1 MTILKDD
8 LGLMPQDL
16 AADAMT
22 LMFTHLPDWAMT
34 TAAQFR
40 NAAMGGGT
48 IAINPMLN
56 ITEDHDVRFLL
67 NLIKVIV
74 ADGCMIDFGRIP
86 NEVIKRESVASRT
99 LFESG
104 ELAHPYPNWLGVTN
118 WEGGY
123 NGYLVVPHPVAAK
136 AILVIE
142 MYGLRTPVTQMGDCI
157 LIYDMV
163 SVEVAAVGQT
173 MVTPTPMRYPAG
185 HVETL
190 LEQRN
195 RGSNSLDPL
204 VTMLRLLADASIPI
218 THAEPPV
225 KLNRARA
232 KHGKDP
238 IPGHSTVHTRDYVTG
253 YQTHASGKRTAQ
265 GGHHASPVA
274 HWRRGHMRHLKSGS
288 VVAVRSSKINFRDA
302 ETLHRMFYRVK
313 GPDQ

>member
-16 AADAMT
+16 AASAIS
-22 LMFTHLPDWAMT
+22 LMFTHLPDWAMKS
-34 TAAQFR
+34 AAQFR
-40 NAAMGGGT
+40 TAALGAGT
-48 IAINPMLN
+48 IAINPMLA

-67 NLIKVIV
+67 NLIKGVV
-74 ADGCMIDFGRIP
+74 ADGRMIDFGFIP
-86 NEVIKRESVASRT
+86 NDVIKRESVASRT
-99 LFESG
+99 LFEGG
-104 ELAHPYPNWLGVTN
+104 ELAHPYDSWLGVTS

-123 NGYLVVPHPVAAK
+123 NGYLVVPHPVTAD

-142 MYGLRTPVTQMGDCI
+142 MYGLRTPITQMGDCI

-163 SVEVAAVGQT
+163 SVMVEAIGQT
-173 MVTPTPMRYPAG
+173 MVTPAAMRYPKG
-185 HVETL
+185 VTETL

-225 KLNRARA
+225 KLNKARA

-238 IPGHSTVHTRDYVTG
+238 IPGHHTVHTREYVTA
-253 YQTHASGKRTAQ
+253 YTTARPSGRTAQ

-274 HWRRGHMRHLKSGS
+274 HWRRGHLRHLKSGT
-288 VVAVRSSKINFRDA
+288 VVPVRSSKINFRDA

-313 GPDQ
+313 E